1 MNEILAVFAIG
12 LLAGGLGTMLGGLI
26 TVACGQISPGLLSII
41 MGFAGG
47 IMISI
52 VSFDLMPEA
61 LAIAPITYG
70 LIGLIGGAVILTVID
85 LYIPHS
91 HEMVAEKESRYLRAG
106 VLLAI
111 GLTMHS
117 FPEGLAVG
125 ASFAVGLSL
134 GLKLT
139 IIMTLQK
146 IPEGMAIAAPLLLGG
161 VKKGRTVLYTFLVGL
176 PMGIG
181 ALIGIIVGGVSA
193 SITAIALGFAGG
205 AMLYITCDSLIPD
218 AHACSHGHSATFGI
232 VTGIIV
238 GMVISSSLF
247 G

>member
-1 MNEILAVFAIG
+1 MNGVLEVFVIG

-26 TVACGQISPGLLSII
+26 TVACGRISRGFLSVI

-47 IMISI
+47 VMISI
-52 VSFDLMPEA
+52 VCFDLIPEA
-61 LAIAPITYG
+61 LEIAPIAYG
-70 LIGLIGGAVILTVID
+70 LIGLVGGAIIISVID

-91 HEMVAEKESRYLRAG
+91 HEVVADKKSRYLRAG
-106 VLLAI
+106 ILLAI

-125 ASFAVGLSL
+125 ASFAVGMSL
-134 GLKLT
+134 GFKLT
-139 IIMTLQK
+139 IIMSLQK
-146 IPEGMAIAAPLLLGG
+146 IPEGMAITAPLLLGG
-161 VKKGRTVLYTFLVGL
+161 VTKGRTIIGTFLVGL

-181 ALIGIIVGGVSA
+181 ALVGVIVGGISA
-193 SITAIALGFAGG
+193 YTLAVALGFAGG

-232 VTGIIV
+232 VAGIIV
-238 GMVISSSLF
+238 GIVISSTIMF
-247 G
+247 

>member
-1 MNEILAVFAIG
+1 
-12 LLAGGLGTMLGGLI
+12 LAGGLGTMLGGLI
-26 TVACGQISPGLLSII
+26 TVACGRIGQGLLSVI
-41 MGFAGG
+41 MGFSGG

-52 VSFDLMPEA
+52 VSVDLMPKA
-61 LAIAPITYG
+61 LEIAPIIYG
-70 LIGLIGGAVILTVID
+70 LIGLVGGAVIITVVD

-91 HEMVAEKESRYLRAG
+91 HEVVTDKRSRYLRAG
-106 VLLAI
+106 ILLAI

-134 GLKLT
+134 GFKLT
-139 IIMTLQK
+139 IIMALQK
-146 IPEGMAIAAPLLLGG
+146 IPEGMAIAAPLLLGE
-161 VKKGRTVLYTFLVGL
+161 VAKGRTVLYTFLVGL

-181 ALIGIIVGGVSA
+181 ALVGTIIGGISA
-193 SITAIALGFAGG
+193 NVLAVALGFAGG

-218 AHACSHGHSATFGI
+218 AHACSRGHSATFGI

-238 GMVISSSLF
+238 GMVISSTLSF
-247 G
+247 